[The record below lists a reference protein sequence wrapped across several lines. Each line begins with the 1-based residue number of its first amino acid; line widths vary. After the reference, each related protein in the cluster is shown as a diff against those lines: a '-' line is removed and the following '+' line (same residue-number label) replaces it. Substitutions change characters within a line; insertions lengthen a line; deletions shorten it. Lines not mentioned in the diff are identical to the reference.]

1 MKTSGSFTFVVA
13 IAIQFVFSAKG
24 LAAREYVPPTAPGAP
39 PSESA
44 VSLPEKLEGVVK
56 LSHAKVEE
64 NVILAFVEHSKPSF
78 KLTAAEILELRKRGV
93 SDRVVI
99 AMIKQTSGL
108 PAATTAVAVAASPA
122 ENTPPP
128 SPVPSAEVATVTLV
142 SSQETVPA
150 AYAVLQVDQP
160 APLVPPEETIYVAP
174 DAAPA

>member
-1 MKTSGSFTFVVA
+1 MKTSGSFTFAVA
-13 IAIQFVFSAKG
+13 IAIQLLFSAKG

-44 VSLPEKLEGVVK
+44 GSLPEKWEGVVK

-99 AMIKQTSGL
+99 AMIKHTSGL
-108 PAATTAVAVAASPA
+108 PAATPAAVAVAASPA
-122 ENTPPP
+122 
-128 SPVPSAEVATVTLV
+128 V
-142 SSQETVPA
+142 
-150 AYAVLQVDQP
+150 
-160 APLVPPEETIYVAP
+160 
-174 DAAPA
+174 